1 MAIKGTFRA
10 WNDGPVTRI
19 LASLVCHRCS
29 FITSSNRSAIRC
41 LRSTMPLPPC
51 VNACRS
57 TFEHPVCKAA
67 VAYADKCCRDDDGN
81 PWPPVP
87 TDVPRD
93 KYTIHELQPAD
104 VKTLDELRLNRGLP
118 FRDGHYPPF
127 PVSNWTASSVICARW
142 DRSTDEGA
150 LREWLD
156 HHRCGPAPSLLVLS
170 AYTGRP

>member
-1 MAIKGTFRA
+1 M
-10 WNDGPVTRI
+10 
-19 LASLVCHRCS
+19 L
-29 FITSSNRSAIRC
+29 
-41 LRSTMPLPPC
+41 LPPC
-51 VNACRS
+51 VSTYRS
-57 TFEHPVCKAA
+57 TFEHPVCKTA

-93 KYTIHELQPAD
+93 SYTIHELQPSD
-104 VKTLDELRLNRGLP
+104 VKTLDELRLNRGLA
-118 FRDGHYPPF
+118 FREGHYPPF

-156 HHRCGPAPSLLVLS
+156 HHRCGPAPSLLVLP
-170 AYTGRP
+170 ACTDRPQRACELRSGTLITLFTPHTQGLEAAGLRSSWTPHDVAIAA